1 MLYCGPHRTFSFHWK
16 TLQAQIMLAIRSH
29 SESFVVHLTLQQR
42 RVFGKLDFL
51 FWNPLFTAFVCILVL
66 HIHSFTTI
74 LLADKIKTQ
83 KRRKAKTMRTLNAYQ
98 PLEICLHNLH
108 SSQWSRRTAAA
119 ATPTTADSRFAVFF
133 CSILLPTEKRRKKHL
148 YCGMNFIFALFFSQA
163 FYSKHFS
170 RQLLFVRITV
180 T

>member
-108 SSQWSRRTAAA
+108 SSQWSRRTAAG
-119 ATPTTADSRFAVFF
+119 ATPTTADSRFAVF
-133 CSILLPTEKRRKKHL
+133 
-148 YCGMNFIFALFFSQA
+148 
-163 FYSKHFS
+163 
-170 RQLLFVRITV
+170 LFVQFCCQQGREEKNIFIAAWTSFLHYFFLKPFIRSTSV
-180 T
+180 GSCCSYESP

>member
-133 CSILLPTEKRRKKHL
+133 LFNSVANREEKKKTSLLRHELHF
-148 YCGMNFIFALFFSQA
+148 CIIFFS
-163 FYSKHFS
+163 S
-170 RQLLFVRITV
+170 LLFEALQ
-180 T
+180 